1 VPGKTLET
9 IQRELRKFSQR
20 IGARQPPNSGLEEAS
35 PELRTALWNVLYK
48 PAFPEGEEH
57 RERASAHA
65 RAMWHHLGWRTD
77 QIPLL
82 PHQMRETVAA
92 EWFSCG
98 WPEFFDL
105 IEFTGR
111 LLASSLA
118 PTRQLWFEMLN
129 RVFESRGCAYRFI
142 AERLAPIGNSVEAT
156 EVARGAESAI
166 PAVAVHIRE
175 ALRMLPPNA
184 RANPRA
190 SIKESIS
197 AVEAALRHLTNNP
210 SATLNAG
217 LAAFEVRYGPLHPSL
232 RQGLV
237 KLYGYVTDDRGVQPA
252 LVDEPVV
259 VSGDDARFMLVSCSA
274 FTNYL
279 VTLSANT
286 RRAAS

>member
-1 VPGKTLET
+1 VPGKPFAT

-20 IGARQPPNSGLEEAS
+20 IGARQPANSGLEEAS
-35 PELRTALWNVLYK
+35 PELRTALWNVLYT
-48 PAFPEGEEH
+48 PAFPDGEEY
-57 RERASAHA
+57 RQRALAHA
-65 RAMWHHLGWRTD
+65 RAMWNHLGWRTD

-82 PHQMRETVAA
+82 PHQMRETIAA
-92 EWFSCG
+92 EWFSCA
-98 WPEFFDL
+98 WPDFFDL

-129 RVFESRGCAYRFI
+129 RVFESRGCAYRFV
-142 AERLAPIGNSVEAT
+142 AERLAPIRNSVEAT

-175 ALRMLPPNA
+175 ALRLLPPNV

-217 LAAFEVRYGPLHPSL
+217 LGAFEARYGPLHPSL
-232 RQGLV
+232 RQGVV
-237 KLYGYVTDDRGVQPA
+237 KLYGYVTDERGVQPA
-252 LVDEPVV
+252 LVDEPFG
-259 VSGDDARFMLVSCSA
+259 VSADDARFMLVSCSA
-274 FTNYL
+274 LTNYL
-279 VTLSANT
+279 VMLSAN
-286 RRAAS
+286 RRHSAA